1 MITENINVILCCYQG
16 ESYIAEQLDSIL
28 AQTYPSVE
36 IFVSDDSS
44 NDKTQAIVESYCANF
59 SNVTLHNNTENLGFL
74 KNFEVSLLRIKGK
87 YFALCD
93 QDDIWHPDKLTVSM
107 SELKKIEAIYP
118 NKPILVHTDLELMDA
133 HGHTIEGSFFTKKE
147 LSLSNKKSLGQI
159 LGHCGIMGNTILMNR
174 ILVDKALPFPE
185 GLKYHDYWLAVIN
198 ELYGVRKTISKPLV
212 KYRLHDTNT
221 SSNNILKKNIVTLPF
236 SQDNRVVAIKYLLAN
251 YDIPRQDKLFITR
264 FYSYLIFKKDRF
276 YHFIFL
282 LRNGFFK
289 SNLFYRINS
298 FFRIMTA
305 KYK

>member
-28 AQTYPSVE
+28 AQTYSSFE

-264 FYSYLIFKKDRF
+264 VYSYLIF
-276 YHFIFL
+276 
-282 LRNGFFK
+282 
-289 SNLFYRINS
+289 
-298 FFRIMTA
+298 
-305 KYK
+305 